1 MKIPIRKQSRKGTA
15 TVELA
20 VCLPMLFLI
29 IFGGIEAANSIF
41 LKQGLTVA
49 AYETAKMAT
58 TVGYTVNEAIARGD
72 EVLTSRGFNGAQVS
86 ISPNVAV
93 LEPGTQ
99 VTVTITAPANANS
112 ISPQIAIA
120 GNASISAQVVM
131 IRN

>member
-1 MKIPIRKQSRKGTA
+1 MKTSKQTARKGTA

-41 LKQGLTVA
+41 LKQGLTIA
-49 AYETAKMAT
+49 AYESAKIAT
-58 TVGYTVNEAIARGD
+58 TVGYTVNDAITRGDAILEARGF
-72 EVLTSRGFNGAQVS
+72 TGAQVA
-86 ISPNVAV
+86 IDPNVAA
-93 LEPGTQ
+93 LTPGTQ
-99 VTVTITAPANANS
+99 VTVTVTAPANANS

-120 GNASISAQVVM
+120 GNASISAKVVM

>member
-1 MKIPIRKQSRKGTA
+1 MKTSKQTARKGTA

-41 LKQGLTVA
+41 LKQGLTIA
-49 AYETAKMAT
+49 AYESAKMAT
-58 TVGYTVNEAIARGD
+58 TVGYTVNDAIARGD
-72 EVLTSRGFNGAQVS
+72 EILEARGFNEAQVT
-86 ISPNVAV
+86 IDPTLAA
-93 LEPGTQ
+93 LEHGTP
-99 VTVTITAPANANS
+99 VTVTVTAPANANS

-120 GNASISAQVVM
+120 GDASISAQVVM